1 MRYFA
6 HVNFDSQASANGQD
20 YASACVSPSK
30 WTGDEVLALRHARA
44 MASVLRAARAVQS
57 SACAL
62 NRVQTGHA
70 IWQAADLKHGSAFD
84 RCAQRF
90 SRAKLRLANATERL
104 VAIEKKVG
112 RG

>member
-62 NRVQTGHA
+62 NRVQTGH
-70 IWQAADLKHGSAFD
+70 GSAFD